1 VITLQILLDTANLED
16 IKRLNDLY
24 PIRGVTTNPTI
35 LARENTESWLDLLK
49 NIDDILCSEQLL
61 FAQVTA
67 SNCEDMIKE
76 AEFLV
81 ENIRKDLY
89 IKITVIPEG
98 IKAIKKLNSM
108 GINTTATAVFSTQQ
122 AVIAANAGADF
133 IAPYVNRL
141 DNIEADGVSVVRD
154 IAEMFKIHN
163 IESKIIAASFKN
175 VNQVKK
181 CCLAGADT
189 ATVSAEL
196 YEEAAAHPLTDAA
209 VEQFK
214 ADWKNLYG
222 DKFMYQY

>member
-1 VITLQILLDTANLED
+1 MITLKILLDTANLED

-24 PIRGVTTNPTI
+24 PVRGVTTNPTI
-35 LARENTESWLDLLK
+35 LTRENAESWLDLLK
-49 NIDDILCSEQLL
+49 SIDEILSSEQLL
-61 FAQVTA
+61 FVQVTA
-67 SNCEDMIKE
+67 SNCEEMIKE

-81 ENIRKDLY
+81 ENIRENLY
-89 IKITVIPEG
+89 IKIPVIPEG
-98 IKAIKKLNSM
+98 LKTIKKLNGM
-108 GINTTATAVFSTQQ
+108 GINTAATAVFSTQQ

-141 DNIEADGVSVVRD
+141 DNIEADGVGVVRD

-163 IESKIIAASFKN
+163 IKSKIIAASFKN
-175 VNQVKK
+175 VNQIKE

-196 YEEAAAHPLTDAA
+196 YEEAAAHPLTYQA
-209 VEQFK
+209 VEQFD
-214 ADWKNLYG
+214 ADWKSLYG